1 MTRLTITSADNDG
14 TRYQLL
20 HDILEVYGFCNN
32 LPVSFNGNDTL
43 EIHDHFIESAADLVD
58 IEGKPYD
65 LTGIKLEFHADIMQD
80 YEGEVSTTI
89 NRAMLVRDAYKAAYP
104 SDYKNV
110 DLTPNITLEDVVS
123 MLEDGRDAFFELNVE
138 DSVVRERVLDM
149 VSVTCDIKYSYLYK
163 LWLDS

>member
-43 EIHDHFIESAADLVD
+43 EIHDNFIESAADLVD

-65 LTGIKLEFHADIMQD
+65 LEGIKVEF
-80 YEGEVSTTI
+80 
-89 NRAMLVRDAYKAAYP
+89 
-104 SDYKNV
+104 NV
-110 DLTPNITLEDVVS
+110 
-123 MLEDGRDAFFELNVE
+123 
-138 DSVVRERVLDM
+138 
-149 VSVTCDIKYSYLYK
+149 
-163 LWLDS
+163 